1 MICRENLTIWPPF
14 WCLWARIAARPCN
27 SDRSLTMMALNFA
40 QLITPTRANTRFDK
54 AWNSDAMAADK
65 DKQLAIS
72 SGEDGAGDTGG
83 KKKMAGKQLVLFIIL
98 PAILVLGGGGAATYF
113 FVLKKPATAEA
124 AAGDHAKAEKK
135 KKEKKEANKG
145 DKGGEKKAG
154 ESGVKT
160 SEGPNGEGFMTL
172 SDIVVNISTPDNRP
186 AFLKLKLTLQAKD
199 METIEA
205 IEPLMPRILDQYT
218 GFLREL
224 RMEDVAGSA
233 GYARIQMEL
242 LKRINLAVAP
252 AQIDAVLIEEM
263 LVN

>member
-1 MICRENLTIWPPF
+1 
-14 WCLWARIAARPCN
+14 
-27 SDRSLTMMALNFA
+27 
-40 QLITPTRANTRFDK
+40 
-54 AWNSDAMAADK
+54 MAADN
-65 DKQLAIS
+65 DKQLAIA
-72 SGEDGAGDTGG
+72 SGDGGDGAGSS
-83 KKKMAGKQLVLFIIL
+83 KKKLSGKQLVLFIVL
-98 PAILVLGGGGAATYF
+98 PALVVFGGGGAAAYF
-113 FVLKKPATAEA
+113 LLLKKPAATEH
-124 AAGDHAKAEKK
+124 AGSADAAKAEKK
-135 KKEKKEANKG
+135 KKEKKEAAKG

-154 ESGVKT
+154 EGGIQT

-233 GYARIQMEL
+233 GYARIQLEL
-242 LKRINLAVAP
+242 LKRVNLAVAP
-252 AQIDAVLIEEM
+252 AQVDAVLIEEM